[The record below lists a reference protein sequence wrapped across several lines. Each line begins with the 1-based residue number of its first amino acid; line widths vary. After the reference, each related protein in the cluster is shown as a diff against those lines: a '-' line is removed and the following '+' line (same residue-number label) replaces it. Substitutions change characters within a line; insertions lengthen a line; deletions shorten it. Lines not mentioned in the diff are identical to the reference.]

1 MLLRT
6 IASSRRNLCLIDAGN
21 SRVKVRTCSLALDP
35 GDRPC
40 CDSFICETQAVV
52 GDHTN
57 EIQSGHPNA
66 HYIIASV
73 RGAAFTKL
81 FRNEHAHIVKVPDH
95 DSDSDLML
103 CYDTVEN
110 LGVDRW
116 LAMFGAMSRSKDM
129 GAANTLVIDIGT
141 AITGD
146 LICRDESGQ
155 YAHKGGWIL
164 PGADLQLAAINQ
176 TGRIAVPSGYFDVAQ
191 GRSVQAIGQS
201 TVECVVSAIDHSA
214 QGFISSIIHYCQNRA
229 KEVLHDPRLAIVVT
243 GGGYRRIFENSDLLN
258 EIISSLPVSYVPELI
273 FDGMQEAL
281 CRDEQAFA
289 TLVARS

>member
-6 IASSRRNLCLIDAGN
+6 IASSQRNLCFIDAGN
-21 SRVKVRTCSLALDP
+21 SRVKVRSCSLALDS
-35 GDRPC
+35 GGRLGS
-40 CDSFICETQAVV
+40 DSFICETQAVV
-52 GDHTN
+52 GDDIK
-57 EIQSGHPNA
+57 EIQSGYPRA

-73 RGAAFTKL
+73 RGAAFTKSL
-81 FRNEHAHIVKVPDH
+81 TNEHAHIVKVPDH
-95 DSDSDLML
+95 DSGSDLML

-116 LAMFGAMSRSKDM
+116 LAMFGAMSRSKDRD
-129 GAANTLVIDIGT
+129 AANTLVVDIGT

-229 KEVLHDPRLAIVVT
+229 KEVLHAPRLAIVVT